1 VTSERETCVHLS
13 SRAWIAFLLP
23 LFLVLKFTCNQN
35 KRHQVV
41 VVLVADLVFHLI
53 EEKGS
58 LGLGDRLREG
68 KG

>member
-1 VTSERETCVHLS
+1 LAFFFPISFSQVH
-13 SRAWIAFLLP
+13 
-23 LFLVLKFTCNQN
+23 CNQS

-41 VVLVADLVFHLI
+41 VVLVVDLVSHLI

-58 LGLGDRLREG
+58 LGLSDRLREG

>member
-1 VTSERETCVHLS
+1 
-13 SRAWIAFLLP
+13 
-23 LFLVLKFTCNQN
+23 
-35 KRHQVV
+35 V
-41 VVLVADLVFHLI
+41 VVLVVDLVSHLF